1 MSNSPEGGPGT
12 PPPPEK
18 ILFNGQDTFR
28 ESGFGE
34 ELIDRKTFILSRPKG
49 SILLKT
55 RVCLTKIGFY
65 EKFILHPKIFTTGSN
80 IYLSVINVEIGFK
93 TMVRTDWRHFEE
105 SGPYYRRDFPF
116 LNY

>member
-1 MSNSPEGGPGT
+1 M
-12 PPPPEK
+12 
-18 ILFNGQDTFR
+18 DTA
-28 ESGFGE
+28 
-34 ELIDRKTFILSRPKG
+34 TFVRRALGKNYVLSRPKG

-105 SGPYYRRDFPF
+105 SGPYYR
-116 LNY
+116 